1 MRRIARGRQL
11 RIQLGENK
19 GDKYAN
25 RWERKRIMCPNKHLE
40 RRTARERERKR
51 EEKGTSWREQ
61 GGQARR
67 QTEDK
72 EQTVPRKHPERT
84 ATCESEVERRVRK
97 QMGLESCPQSHQN
110 EEH

>member
-1 MRRIARGRQL
+1 
-11 RIQLGENK
+11 
-19 GDKYAN
+19 
-25 RWERKRIMCPNKHLE
+25 MCPNKHLE
-40 RRTARERERKR
+40 RRTARERERER
-51 EEKGTSWREQ
+51 ERERSKGTSWREQ

-72 EQTVPRKHPERT
+72 EHTVPRKHPERT
-84 ATCESEVERRVRK
+84 AICESEVERRVRK

>member
-51 EEKGTSWREQ
+51 EREREREKKGHEL
-61 GGQARR
+61 
-67 QTEDK
+67 
-72 EQTVPRKHPERT
+72 ERT
-84 ATCESEVERRVRK
+84 RGISTETDRGQGAY
-97 QMGLESCPQSHQN
+97 CPPEAPRENSHM
-110 EEH
+110 